1 MFKKIIQYCLKFLSR
16 RIIGKYQPEIIGI
29 TGSVGK
35 TSAKLAVAAILSPDF
50 QVRSSPK
57 NYNTETGVPL
67 TIINAKNP
75 GRSVFGWLTVFIRGL
90 LLIIKRDVKYP
101 HVLILEMA
109 AGHPGGQTGSAQS
122 RHNYRH
128 WPRSL
133 GIF

>member
-16 RIIGKYQPEIIGI
+16 RIIGI

-109 AGHPGGQTGSAQS
+109 ADHPGG
-122 RHNYRH
+122 
-128 WPRSL
+128 L
-133 GIF
+133 GFLVKLAPPQ